1 MEMGCY
7 GIGVSRILGAAIEQ
21 NNDARGIIWPD
32 AMAPF
37 QVAIVPM
44 GYAKSEAVRSAADA
58 LYAEL
63 TAAGIDAFLDD
74 RDERPG
80 SLLADN
86 ELIGTPH
93 RVVIGDRGL
102 KEGIV
107 EYQGRRD
114 AEATKLPVAE
124 VAATV
129 IARLKG

>member
-1 MEMGCY
+1 
-7 GIGVSRILGAAIEQ
+7 
-21 NNDARGIIWPD
+21 
-32 AMAPF
+32 MAPF

-44 GYAKSEAVRSAADA
+44 GYAKSEAVREAADA

-102 KEGIV
+102 KEGVV

-114 AEATKLPVAE
+114 PEATKLPVAE